1 MDQQSKQSEIL
12 LMASVFEATSKA
24 DIVSRLKTVI
34 LSAGFETFMIGVER
48 RTVNGTPARCVTSD
62 YAPLWQ
68 LKYQQCRYELVD
80 PTVPYCLQSTNPL
93 VWDEDFFK
101 CAGASHLLEEARAYG
116 LSHGLSIAIHDRN
129 GDKCMLSLVRDKRL
143 DANNHE
149 KSQLLA
155 SARLIS
161 ACIHHMG
168 FQLLGVDEKLPEKAL
183 LTQRELEVLQWV
195 ALGKTTWEISVIL
208 SVVEATVAFHVK
220 NVMRKLDVHN
230 RQQALAV
237 ALRMGLIN

>member
-1 MDQQSKQSEIL
+1 
-12 LMASVFEATSKA
+12 MASVLEATTKA
-24 DIVSRLKTVI
+24 DFVSRLKTVI
-34 LSAGFETFMIGVER
+34 LSSGFETFMIGVER
-48 RTVNGTPARCVTSD
+48 RTVNGAPERFVTSD
-62 YAPLWQ
+62 YAPQWQ
-68 LKYQQCRYELVD
+68 IKYQQCGYELID

-101 CAGASHLLEEARAYG
+101 GAGAMHLLEEARVYG
-116 LSHGLSIAIHDRN
+116 ISHGLSIAIHDRS
-129 GDKCMLSLVRDKRL
+129 GDKCMLSLVRDKPL
-143 DANNHE
+143 DVNKHE
-149 KSQLLA
+149 KARLLA

-168 FQLLGVDEKLPEKAL
+168 FQLLGVDEKLPDKAL
-183 LTQRELEVLQWV
+183 LTQRELEILQWV
-195 ALGKTTWEISVIL
+195 ALGKTTWEISAIL
-208 SVVEATVAFHVK
+208 SIVEATVAFHIK